1 MRVEIFDAIMM
12 SKLTN
17 QTEMNLI
24 VKIFS
29 NTVFIYY
36 ICPKIEFILASRES
50 NFFLT
55 STNYNTGIFYMH
67 VASGVDQLIVKCCTY
82 FL

>member
-17 QTEMNLI
+17 QTETNLLLKYFQHNFHI
-24 VKIFS
+24 LPLS
-29 NTVFIYY
+29 Q
-36 ICPKIEFILASRES
+36 IEFVLATQEV

-55 STNYNTGIFYMH
+55 STNYI
-67 VASGVDQLIVKCCTY
+67 
-82 FL
+82 